1 MNADF
6 APKCNF
12 VPLWRNGGCG
22 CYPDEN
28 ASIRSSIMDK
38 IKLSRPSVSLST
50 KIGTQTADGWA
61 HFTHKSVRTCLQ
73 VESCS
78 TEKIMGLFTQKNLK
92 NLKKSKKSKEFFWGF
107 KIRIPYLGVNNS
119 SISVFKS
126 FFIYKILV
134 HSKKS
139 EKSKKSGKKSEKSK
153 ISERNP
159 KNLKKPEKIRKI

>member
-12 VPLWRNGGCG
+12 VPLWRNGGCEG
-22 CYPDEN
+22 YPDEN

-78 TEKIMGLFTQKNLK
+78 TEKIVGLFTQKNLK
-92 NLKKSKKSKEFFWGF
+92 NLKKSKKTKEFFWGF

-119 SISVFKS
+119 SNSVFK
-126 FFIYKILV
+126 FYFIYKILV
-134 HSKKS
+134 HQKENP
-139 EKSKKSGKKSEKSK
+139 EKFEKSGKIPK
-153 ISERNP
+153 IP
-159 KNLKKPEKIRKI
+159 KT